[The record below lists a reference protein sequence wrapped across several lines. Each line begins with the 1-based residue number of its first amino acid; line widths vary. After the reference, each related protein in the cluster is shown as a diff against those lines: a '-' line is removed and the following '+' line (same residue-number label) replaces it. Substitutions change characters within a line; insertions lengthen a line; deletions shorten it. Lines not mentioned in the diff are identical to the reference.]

1 MCFFD
6 AVDECG
12 VLDYALVFLGVY
24 EAVGYE
30 CAFAVGACD
39 HAGAGVGFGGRG
51 GFGAYGGALF
61 GGCGRLY
68 VVLLVLRGMLGE
80 FVDGTMIV
88 DVRINMR
95 NVLESLC
102 LPWLCGAV
110 R

>member
-39 HAGAGVGFGGRG
+39 HARAGIRFRG
-51 GFGAYGGALF
+51 GGLGAYGGALF
-61 GGCGRLY
+61 GDRGSLF
-68 VVLLVLRGMLGE
+68 VVLLALHGILGE
-80 FVDGTMIV
+80 FMGGTMIV